1 MDTPGLRKRSARPV
15 KNNSIVADEAAPPIA
30 PAVTNGPA
38 GDVAP
43 WYLSTTFAVAFAV
56 VQRIIIF
63 FWGLYQDATM
73 TPRFTDIDYFVFTD
87 AARFMH
93 LGGSP
98 YDRETY
104 RYTPLL
110 AWLLLPTAHEAGFFS
125 FGKVLFAVGDIVA
138 GILIL
143 RILKIRQVSEA
154 NAVIYSAVWLLNPMV
169 STISTRGSSE
179 GLLGAMV
186 ISFVWAVYTRRL
198 VLGGVLAGVAVH
210 FKIYP
215 IIYIPTVIWSLA
227 SPEKPTKA
235 TKKNPR
241 PARKTLVQKAIGFIN
256 RDRIV
261 FAGTAAVSFLLLTG
275 LMYLKYGYPFL
286 LHTYLHHLS
295 RIDHRHNFSPYSTLL
310 YISSSPAVTASTSS
324 AAPVTNPFL
333 HFITSFIPEPS
344 KWAFFPQLFLSGF
357 LIPVLF
363 AKRDVTKT
371 MFLQTFAFVTF
382 NKVCTAQYFMWYM
395 VLLPFYLPSIVANI
409 GPRGKVLGVL
419 GVIAWQAA
427 TADEIFSR
435 FHAYDWASDDD
446 FKTGLQRI
454 RANLPPQSGAA
465 PAEADLE
472 AIELKAKTFFYEKK
486 FGVRIDQAEYLA
498 WAARQA
504 NANAKGDN
512 NDAATTGDGD
522 NGETKAESD
531 PPYSLK
537 YHEIVELI
545 LNNKPIPGI
554 KHIPDTVLGLEAS
567 TQSTRTHRCKPWEKQ
582 SEETPDTTADASL
595 AEQTP
600 L

>member
-1 MDTPGLRKRSARPV
+1 MDTPGLRKRSAGPLKSHSV
-15 KNNSIVADEAAPPIA
+15 EELDDASADSSSLSAAS
-30 PAVTNGPA
+30 VFTDN
-38 GDVAP
+38 VAP
-43 WYLSTTFAVAFAV
+43 WYLSTTVAVAFAV

-110 AWLLLPTAHEAGFFS
+110 AWLLVPTAHEAGFFS
-125 FGKVLFAVGDIVA
+125 FGKVLFAIGDIVA

-198 VLGGVLAGVAVH
+198 VLGGALAGLAVH

-227 SPEKPTKA
+227 SPDEVVPTDK
-235 TKKNPR
+235 KKNPTHQKS
-241 PARKTLVQKAIGFIN
+241 PVQKAIGFFN
-256 RDRIV
+256 YDRIM
-261 FAGTAAVSFLLLTG
+261 FGGTAALSFLLLTG
-275 LMYLKYGYPFL
+275 LMYLEYGYPFL

-310 YISSSPAVTASTSS
+310 YISSSPAVTAPLGTASNSL
-324 AAPVTNPFL
+324 L

-344 KWAFFPQLFLSGF
+344 KWAFFPQLFLSGI
-357 LIPVLF
+357 LIPILF

-395 VLLPFYLPSIVANI
+395 VLLPFYFPSILS
-409 GPRGKVLGVL
+409 GTSTRGKVLGVL
-419 GVIAWQAA
+419 GVIAWVGSQMLWVREGYLLEFLGVP
-427 TADEIFSR
+427 TF
-435 FHAYDWASDDD
+435 YP
-446 FKTGLQRI
+446 GLFVSTI
-454 RANLPPQSGAA
+454 L
-465 PAEADLE
+465 
-472 AIELKAKTFFYEKK
+472 FF
-486 FGVRIDQAEYLA
+486 VV
-498 WAARQA
+498 
-504 NANAKGDN
+504 NC
-512 NDAATTGDGD
+512 
-522 NGETKAESD
+522 
-531 PPYSLK
+531 
-537 YHEIVELI
+537 VC
-545 LNNKPIPGI
+545 
-554 KHIPDTVLGLEAS
+554 LGLLI
-567 TQSTRTHRCKPWEKQ
+567 RVV
-582 SEETPDTTADASL
+582 
-595 AEQTP
+595 
-600 L
+600 

>member
-15 KNNSIVADEAAPPIA
+15 KNNPIVADEAAPPIA

-275 LMYLKYGYPFL
+275 LMYLKYGYLFL

-419 GVIAWQAA
+419 GVIAWVGSQTLWVREGYLLEFLGVPTFYPGLFVA
-427 TADEIFSR
+427 TI
-435 FHAYDWASDDD
+435 
-446 FKTGLQRI
+446 L
-454 RANLPPQSGAA
+454 
-465 PAEADLE
+465 
-472 AIELKAKTFFYEKK
+472 FF
-486 FGVRIDQAEYLA
+486 VV
-498 WAARQA
+498 
-504 NANAKGDN
+504 NC
-512 NDAATTGDGD
+512 
-522 NGETKAESD
+522 
-531 PPYSLK
+531 
-537 YHEIVELI
+537 VC
-545 LNNKPIPGI
+545 
-554 KHIPDTVLGLEAS
+554 LGLLIRVA
-567 TQSTRTHRCKPWEKQ
+567 
-582 SEETPDTTADASL
+582 
-595 AEQTP
+595 
-600 L
+600 